1 MSKTLVIS
9 HSPVFFEGLKN
20 IFKEDEF
27 ILSLEYDLGK
37 KLIDNIKKTKPDII
51 ILHQSYFEFLSQE
64 LTEYLK
70 NNQKKIKFLV
80 MGAKNKNNVDYY
92 IKQGADGYL
101 YEDTDMDSLLKAYK
115 DIKNNK
121 VYYPDEI
128 TQNLL
133 KNISKKQEQLTDKEV
148 ELMKYISDG
157 LSTKEIA
164 RKNNCSVNTVN
175 VHKFNM
181 KMKLNIKSNSEL
193 FRYSTS
199 LNYK

>member
-1 MSKTLVIS
+1 MYKTLVIS
-9 HSPVFFEGLKN
+9 HSPVFFEGLKS
-20 IFKEDEF
+20 IFKEDKF

-37 KLIDNIKKTKPDII
+37 KLIDSIKKIKPNIV

-64 LTEYLK
+64 LTQFLK
-70 NNQKKIKFLV
+70 NNQNKIKFLV

-164 RKNNCSVNTVN
+164 SKNNCSVNTVN
-175 VHKFNM
+175 VHKFNV
-181 KMKLNIKSNSEL
+181 KMKLNIKSNAEL

-199 LNYK
+199 LAYK

>member
-27 ILSLEYDLGK
+27 ILSTEYDLGK
-37 KLIDNIKKTKPDII
+37 KLIDNIKKTKPSII

-64 LTEYLK
+64 LTKYLK
-70 NNQKKIKFLV
+70 DNHLKIKFLV

-101 YEDTDMDSLLKAYK
+101 YEDTDMNSLLKAYK
-115 DIKNNK
+115 DIKNGK

-133 KNISKKQEQLTDKEV
+133 KNISKKQEQLTNKEV
-148 ELMKYISDG
+148 QLMKYISDG
-157 LSTKEIA
+157 FSSKEIA

-181 KMKLNIKSNSEL
+181 KMKLNIKSNAEL

-199 LNYK
+199 LAYK

>member
-9 HSPVFFEGLKN
+9 HSPVFFEGLKT
-20 IFKEDEF
+20 IFKEDNF
-27 ILSLEYDLGK
+27 ILSTEYDLGK

-64 LTEYLK
+64 LTQFLK

-101 YEDTDMDSLLKAYK
+101 YEDTDMASLLKAYK
-115 DIKNNK
+115 DIKNGK

-128 TQNLL
+128 TQNIL
-133 KNISKKQEQLTDKEV
+133 KNISKKQEQLTNKEV
-148 ELMKYISDG
+148 QLMKYISDG
-157 LSTKEIA
+157 FSTKEIA

-181 KMKLNIKSNSEL
+181 KMKLNIKSNAEL

-199 LNYK
+199 LAYK

>member
-9 HSPVFFEGLKN
+9 HSPVFFEGLKT
-20 IFKEDEF
+20 IFKEDTF

-37 KLIDNIKKTKPDII
+37 KLIDSIKKIKPNIV

-64 LTEYLK
+64 LTQFLK
-70 NNQKKIKFLV
+70 NNQNKIKFLV

-121 VYYPDEI
+121 VFYPDEI

-157 LSTKEIA
+157 FSSKEIA

-193 FRYSTS
+193 FRYCAS
-199 LNYK
+199 LANQ

>member
-1 MSKTLVIS
+1 VSKTLVIS
-9 HSPVFFEGLKN
+9 HSPVFFEGLKT
-20 IFKEDEF
+20 IFKEDKF

-37 KLIDNIKKTKPDII
+37 KLIDSIKKIKPNTI

-64 LTEYLK
+64 LSKYLK
-70 NNQKKIKFLV
+70 DNHVRIKFLV

-101 YEDTDMDSLLKAYK
+101 YEDTDMDSLLKAYQ
-115 DIKNNK
+115 DIKNDK
-121 VYYPDEI
+121 VYFPDDI

-133 KNISKKQEQLTDKEV
+133 KNISKEQKQLTDKEV

-164 RKNNCSVNTVN
+164 RKINCSVNTVN

-181 KMKLNIKSNSEL
+181 KMKLNIKSNAEL

-199 LNYK
+199 LTYK

>member
-9 HSPVFFEGLKN
+9 HSPVFFEGLKT
-20 IFKEDEF
+20 IFKEDKF

-37 KLIDNIKKTKPDII
+37 KLIDNIKKIKPSIL
-51 ILHQSYFEFLSQE
+51 ILHQSYFEFLSEE
-64 LTEYLK
+64 LTQYLK
-70 NNQKKIKFLV
+70 NNHSKIKFLV

-101 YEDTDMDSLLKAYK
+101 YEDTDMNSLLKAYK
-115 DIKNNK
+115 DIKNGK

-181 KMKLNIKSNSEL
+181 KMKLNIKSNAEL

-199 LNYK
+199 LAYK

>member
-27 ILSLEYDLGK
+27 ILSTEYDLGK
-37 KLIDNIKKTKPDII
+37 KLIDNIKKTKPSII

-64 LTEYLK
+64 LTKYLK
-70 NNQKKIKFLV
+70 DNHLKIKFLV

-101 YEDTDMDSLLKAYK
+101 YEDTDMNSLLKAYK
-115 DIKNNK
+115 DIKNGK

-133 KNISKKQEQLTDKEV
+133 KNISKKQEQLTNKEV
-148 ELMKYISDG
+148 QLMKYISDG
-157 LSTKEIA
+157 FSSKEIA

-181 KMKLNIKSNSEL
+181 KMKLNIKSNAEL

-199 LNYK
+199 LVYK

>member
-9 HSPVFFEGLKN
+9 HSPVFFEGLKT
-20 IFKEDEF
+20 IFKEDNF
-27 ILSLEYDLGK
+27 ILSTEYDLGK
-37 KLIDNIKKTKPDII
+37 KLIDSIKKIKPNIV

-64 LTEYLK
+64 LTEFLK
-70 NNQKKIKFLV
+70 KNHLQIKFLV

-101 YEDTDMDSLLKAYK
+101 YEDIDMASLLKAYK
-115 DIKNNK
+115 DIKNGK

-128 TQNLL
+128 TQNIL
-133 KNISKKQEQLTDKEV
+133 KNISKKQEQLTNKEV
-148 ELMKYISDG
+148 QLMKYISDG
-157 LSTKEIA
+157 FSTKEIA

-181 KMKLNIKSNSEL
+181 KMKLNIKSNAEL

-199 LNYK
+199 LAYK

>member
-1 MSKTLVIS
+1 MYKTLVIS
-9 HSPVFFEGLKN
+9 HSPVFFEGLKS
-20 IFKEDEF
+20 IFKEDKF

-37 KLIDNIKKTKPDII
+37 KLIDSIKKIKPNIV

-64 LTEYLK
+64 LTQFLK
-70 NNQKKIKFLV
+70 NNQNKIKFLV

-121 VYYPDEI
+121 VFYPDEI

-157 LSTKEIA
+157 FSSKEIA

-181 KMKLNIKSNSEL
+181 KMKLNIKSNAEL

-199 LNYK
+199 LAYK

>member
-9 HSPVFFEGLKN
+9 HSPVFFEGLKT
-20 IFKEDEF
+20 IFKEDTF
-27 ILSLEYDLGK
+27 ILSTEYDLGK
-37 KLIDNIKKTKPDII
+37 KLIDNIKKTKPSIV

-64 LTEYLK
+64 LAKYLK
-70 NNQKKIKFLV
+70 DNHLKIKFLV

-92 IKQGADGYL
+92 INQGADGYL
-101 YEDTDMDSLLKAYK
+101 YEDTDMNSLLKAYK
-115 DIKNNK
+115 DIKNGK

-133 KNISKKQEQLTDKEV
+133 KNISKKQEQLTNKEV
-148 ELMKYISDG
+148 QLMKYISDG
-157 LSTKEIA
+157 FSSKEIA

-181 KMKLNIKSNSEL
+181 KMKLNIKSNAEL

-199 LNYK
+199 LAYK

>member
-1 MSKTLVIS
+1 VSKTLVIS
-9 HSPVFFEGLKN
+9 HSPVFFEGLKT
-20 IFKEDEF
+20 IFKEDKF

-37 KLIDNIKKTKPDII
+37 KLIDNIKKIKPSIL
-51 ILHQSYFEFLSQE
+51 ILHQSYFEFLSEE
-64 LTEYLK
+64 LTQYLK
-70 NNQKKIKFLV
+70 NNHSKIKFLV

-101 YEDTDMDSLLKAYK
+101 YEDTDMNSLLKAYK
-115 DIKNNK
+115 DIKNGK

-133 KNISKKQEQLTDKEV
+133 KNISKKQEQLTNKEV
-148 ELMKYISDG
+148 QLMKYISDG
-157 LSTKEIA
+157 FSTKEIA
-164 RKNNCSVNTVN
+164 RQNSCSVNTVN

-181 KMKLNIKSNSEL
+181 KMKLNIKSNAEL

-199 LNYK
+199 LAYK

>member
-27 ILSLEYDLGK
+27 ILSTEYDLGK
-37 KLIDNIKKTKPDII
+37 KLIDNIKKTKPSII

-64 LTEYLK
+64 LAKYLK
-70 NNQKKIKFLV
+70 DNHLKIKFLV

-101 YEDTDMDSLLKAYK
+101 YEDTDMNSLLKAYK
-115 DIKNNK
+115 DIKNGK

-133 KNISKKQEQLTDKEV
+133 KNISKKQEQLTNKEV
-148 ELMKYISDG
+148 QLMKYISDG
-157 LSTKEIA
+157 FSTKEIA

-181 KMKLNIKSNSEL
+181 KMNLNIKSNAEL

-199 LNYK
+199 LAYK

>member
-1 MSKTLVIS
+1 MYKTLVIS
-9 HSPVFFEGLKN
+9 HSPVFFEGLKS
-20 IFKEDEF
+20 IFKEDKF

-37 KLIDNIKKTKPDII
+37 KLIDSIKKIKPNIV

-64 LTEYLK
+64 LTQFLK
-70 NNQKKIKFLV
+70 NNQNKIKFLV

-121 VYYPDEI
+121 VFYPDEI

-157 LSTKEIA
+157 FSSKEIA
-164 RKNNCSVNTVN
+164 SKNNCSVNTVN
-175 VHKFNM
+175 VHKFNV
-181 KMKLNIKSNSEL
+181 KMKLNIKSNAEL

-199 LNYK
+199 LAYK

>member
-20 IFKEDEF
+20 IFKEDHF
-27 ILSLEYDLGK
+27 ILSTEYDLGK

-64 LTEYLK
+64 LTQFLK
-70 NNQKKIKFLV
+70 NSQKKIKFLV

-148 ELMKYISDG
+148 ELMRYISDG

>member
-1 MSKTLVIS
+1 MYKTLVIS
-9 HSPVFFEGLKN
+9 HSPVFFEGLKS
-20 IFKEDEF
+20 IFKEDKF

-37 KLIDNIKKTKPDII
+37 KLIDSIKKIKPNIV

-64 LTEYLK
+64 LTQFLK
-70 NNQKKIKFLV
+70 NNQNKIKFLV

-121 VYYPDEI
+121 VFYPDEI

-164 RKNNCSVNTVN
+164 KKISCSVNTVN

-181 KMKLNIKSNSEL
+181 KMKLNIKSNAEL

-199 LNYK
+199 IAYK

>member
-1 MSKTLVIS
+1 MYKTLVIS
-9 HSPVFFEGLKN
+9 HSPVFFEGLKS
-20 IFKEDEF
+20 IFKEDKF

-37 KLIDNIKKTKPDII
+37 KLIDSIKKIKPNTI

-64 LTEYLK
+64 LSKYLK
-70 NNQKKIKFLV
+70 DNHVRIKFLV

-101 YEDTDMDSLLKAYK
+101 YEDTDMNSLLKAYQ
-115 DIKNNK
+115 DIKNDK
-121 VYYPDEI
+121 VYFPDDI

-133 KNISKKQEQLTDKEV
+133 KNISKEQKQLTDKEV
-148 ELMKYISDG
+148 ELMKYIADG
-157 LSTKEIA
+157 LSSKEIA
-164 RKNNCSVNTVN
+164 RKINCSANTVN

-181 KMKLNIKSNSEL
+181 KLKLNIKSNAEL

-199 LNYK
+199 LAYK

>member
-9 HSPVFFEGLKN
+9 HSPVFFEGLKT
-20 IFKEDEF
+20 IFKEDKF

-37 KLIDNIKKTKPDII
+37 KLIDNIKKIKPSIL
-51 ILHQSYFEFLSQE
+51 ILHQSYFEFLSEE
-64 LTEYLK
+64 LTQYLK
-70 NNQKKIKFLV
+70 NNHSKIKFLV

-101 YEDTDMDSLLKAYK
+101 YEDTDMNSLLKAYK
-115 DIKNNK
+115 DIKNGK

-133 KNISKKQEQLTDKEV
+133 KNISKKQEQLTNKEV
-148 ELMKYISDG
+148 QLMKYISDG
-157 LSTKEIA
+157 FSSKEIA

-181 KMKLNIKSNSEL
+181 KMKLNIKSNAEL

-199 LNYK
+199 LAYK

>member
-27 ILSLEYDLGK
+27 ILSTEYDLGK
-37 KLIDNIKKTKPDII
+37 KLIDSIKKIKPNIV

-64 LTEYLK
+64 LTEFLK
-70 NNQKKIKFLV
+70 KNHLQIKFLV

-101 YEDTDMDSLLKAYK
+101 YEDTDMAFLLKAYK

-121 VYYPDEI
+121 VYYPEEI

-181 KMKLNIKSNSEL
+181 KMKLNIKSNAEL

>member
-1 MSKTLVIS
+1 MYKTLVIS
-9 HSPVFFEGLKN
+9 HSPVFFEGLKS
-20 IFKEDEF
+20 IFKEDKF

-37 KLIDNIKKTKPDII
+37 KLIDSIKKIKPNTI

-64 LTEYLK
+64 LSQYLK
-70 NNQKKIKFLV
+70 DNHVRIKFLV

-101 YEDTDMDSLLKAYK
+101 YEDTDMDSLLKAYQ
-115 DIKNNK
+115 DIKNDK
-121 VYYPDEI
+121 VYFPDDI
-128 TQNLL
+128 TQSLL
-133 KNISKKQEQLTDKEV
+133 KNISKEQKQLTDKEV

-164 RKNNCSVNTVN
+164 SKNNCSVNTVN
-175 VHKFNM
+175 VHKFNV
-181 KMKLNIKSNSEL
+181 KMKLNIKSNAEL

-199 LNYK
+199 LAYK

>member
-9 HSPVFFEGLKN
+9 HSPVFFEGLKT
-20 IFKEDEF
+20 IFKEDNF
-27 ILSLEYDLGK
+27 ILSTEYDLGK
-37 KLIDNIKKTKPDII
+37 KLIDSIKKIKPNIV

-64 LTEYLK
+64 LTEFLK
-70 NNQKKIKFLV
+70 KNHLQIKFLV

-101 YEDTDMDSLLKAYK
+101 YEDTDMNSLLKAYK
-115 DIKNNK
+115 DIKNGK

-128 TQNLL
+128 TQNIL
-133 KNISKKQEQLTDKEV
+133 KNISKKQEQLTNKEV
-148 ELMKYISDG
+148 QLMKYISDG
-157 LSTKEIA
+157 FSTKEIA

-181 KMKLNIKSNSEL
+181 KMKLNIKSNAEL

-199 LNYK
+199 LAYK

>member
-9 HSPVFFEGLKN
+9 HSPVFFQGLKN
-20 IFKEDEF
+20 IFKEDKF

-37 KLIDNIKKTKPDII
+37 KLIDNIKKTKPSII

-64 LTEYLK
+64 LAKYLK
-70 NNQKKIKFLV
+70 DNHQKIKFLV

-101 YEDTDMDSLLKAYK
+101 YEDTDMNSLLKAYK
-115 DIKNNK
+115 DIKNGK

-157 LSTKEIA
+157 FSSKEIA

-181 KMKLNIKSNSEL
+181 KMKLNIKSNAEL

-199 LNYK
+199 LAYK

>member
-37 KLIDNIKKTKPDII
+37 KLIDNIEKTKPDII

-101 YEDTDMDSLLKAYK
+101 YEDTDMASLLKAYK
-115 DIKNNK
+115 DVKNGK
-121 VYYPDEI
+121 IYFPDEI

-133 KNISKKQEQLTDKEV
+133 KNISKKQEQLTNKEV
-148 ELMKYISDG
+148 QLMKYISDG
-157 LSTKEIA
+157 FSTKEIA

-181 KMKLNIKSNSEL
+181 KMKLNIKSNAEL

>member
-9 HSPVFFEGLKN
+9 HSSVFFEGLKT

-27 ILSLEYDLGK
+27 ILSTEYDLGK

-64 LTEYLK
+64 LTQFLK

-101 YEDTDMDSLLKAYK
+101 YEDTDMASLLKAYK

-133 KNISKKQEQLTDKEV
+133 KNISKKQEQLTNKEV
-148 ELMKYISDG
+148 QLMKYISDG
-157 LSTKEIA
+157 FSTKEIA

>member
-27 ILSLEYDLGK
+27 ILSTEYDLGK
-37 KLIDNIKKTKPDII
+37 KLIDNIKKTKPSII

-64 LTEYLK
+64 LAKYLK
-70 NNQKKIKFLV
+70 DNHLKIKFLV

-101 YEDTDMDSLLKAYK
+101 YEDTDMNSLLKAYK
-115 DIKNNK
+115 DIKNGK

-133 KNISKKQEQLTDKEV
+133 KNISKKQEQLTNKEV
-148 ELMKYISDG
+148 QLMKYISDG
-157 LSTKEIA
+157 FSSKEIA

-181 KMKLNIKSNSEL
+181 KMKLNIKSNAEL

-199 LNYK
+199 LAYK

>member
-1 MSKTLVIS
+1 MYKTLVIS
-9 HSPVFFEGLKN
+9 HSPVFFEGLKS
-20 IFKEDEF
+20 IFKEDKF

-37 KLIDNIKKTKPDII
+37 KLIDSIKKIKPNIV

-64 LTEYLK
+64 LTQFLK
-70 NNQKKIKFLV
+70 NNQNKIKFLV

-121 VYYPDEI
+121 VFYPDEI

-157 LSTKEIA
+157 FSTKEIA
-164 RKNNCSVNTVN
+164 SKNNCSVNTVN

-181 KMKLNIKSNSEL
+181 KMKLNIKSNAEL

-199 LNYK
+199 LAYK

>member
-9 HSPVFFEGLKN
+9 HSLVFFEGLKT
-20 IFKEDEF
+20 IFKEDNF
-27 ILSLEYDLGK
+27 ILSTEYDLGK
-37 KLIDNIKKTKPDII
+37 KLIDSIKKIKPNIV

-64 LTEYLK
+64 LTEFLK
-70 NNQKKIKFLV
+70 KNHLQIKFLV

-101 YEDTDMDSLLKAYK
+101 YEDTDMNSLLKAYK
-115 DIKNNK
+115 DVKNGK
-121 VYYPDEI
+121 IYFPDEI

-133 KNISKKQEQLTDKEV
+133 KNISKKQEQLTNKEV
-148 ELMKYISDG
+148 QLMKYISDG
-157 LSTKEIA
+157 FSTKEIA

-181 KMKLNIKSNSEL
+181 KMKLNIKSNAEL

-199 LNYK
+199 LAYK

>member
-1 MSKTLVIS
+1 MYKTLVIS
-9 HSPVFFEGLKN
+9 HSPVFFEGLKS
-20 IFKEDEF
+20 IFKEDKF

-37 KLIDNIKKTKPDII
+37 KLIDSIKKIKPNIV

-64 LTEYLK
+64 LTQFLK
-70 NNQKKIKFLV
+70 NNQNKIKFLV

-121 VYYPDEI
+121 VFYPDEI

-133 KNISKKQEQLTDKEV
+133 KNISKKQEQLTNKEV
-148 ELMKYISDG
+148 QLMKYISDG
-157 LSTKEIA
+157 FSTKEIA
-164 RKNNCSVNTVN
+164 RQNSCSVNTVN

-181 KMKLNIKSNSEL
+181 KMKLNIKSNAEL

-199 LNYK
+199 LAYK

>member
-9 HSPVFFEGLKN
+9 HSPVFFEGLKT
-20 IFKEDEF
+20 IFKEDKF

-37 KLIDNIKKTKPDII
+37 KLIDNIKKIKPSIL
-51 ILHQSYFEFLSQE
+51 ILHQSYFEFLSEE
-64 LTEYLK
+64 LTQYLK
-70 NNQKKIKFLV
+70 NNHSKIKFLV

-101 YEDTDMDSLLKAYK
+101 YEDTDMNSLLKAYK
-115 DIKNNK
+115 DIKNGK

-133 KNISKKQEQLTDKEV
+133 KNISKKQEQLTNKEV
-148 ELMKYISDG
+148 QLMKYISDG
-157 LSTKEIA
+157 FSTKEIA

-181 KMKLNIKSNSEL
+181 RMNLNIKSNAEL

-199 LNYK
+199 LAYK

>member
-1 MSKTLVIS
+1 MYKTLVIS
-9 HSPVFFEGLKN
+9 HSPVFFEGLKS
-20 IFKEDEF
+20 IFKEDKF

-37 KLIDNIKKTKPDII
+37 KLIDSIKKIKPNIV

-64 LTEYLK
+64 LTQFLK
-70 NNQKKIKFLV
+70 NNQNKIKFLV

-164 RKNNCSVNTVN
+164 SKNNCSVNTVN

-181 KMKLNIKSNSEL
+181 KMKLNIKSNAEL

-199 LNYK
+199 LAYK